1 VNDFDRAMNSYL
13 QRKFDDAR
21 EMFDML
27 AALWDNPSK
36 VYMERCDSYIENPP
50 KEDWDFVYDMKTK

>member
-1 VNDFDRAMNSYL
+1 MVNDFDRAMNSYL

-27 AALWDNPSK
+27 AAL
-36 VYMERCDSYIENPP
+36 
-50 KEDWDFVYDMKTK
+50 